1 MCKELVDSTEPQVDF
16 PSPTD
21 PHIEGSG
28 TSETDILFPT
38 LIDISLQEESFL
50 VVKKDRK
57 KTKVIIRE
65 QSDIDLAL
73 ETLNASD
80 SEEEITEVEPESD
93 DEDTILDY
101 SAPDI
106 ENGDEEIFEDIENL
120 DQDFGWIL
128 IWILRYQQRYR
139 LADTATESLVKFMH
153 FLLTDLNQNKFK
165 NFPPSLYLAR
175 KLMGLGLYINNYATC
190 SAYNRL
196 YEPNKVITKK
206 PGQILI
212 CFYCTFVE
220 YPHYSMSKM
229 RQPCNQQLAKEVS
242 TKDRILYYL
251 LFTYPTIN
259 IKNQLQ
265 LLYRKKGFK
274 HHAERGLIEI

>member
-1 MCKELVDSTEPQVDF
+1 MSHKIFIKLPASKTRKKVNCTCKVCKGEKEPCDPRTRDAHIERYGVCEELVGSTEPQVDF

-106 ENGDEEIFEDIENL
+106 ENGDEKIFEDIENL
-120 DQDFGWIL
+120 DQDFGQIL

-139 LADTATESLVKFMH
+139 LADTATESLIKFMH
-153 FLLTDLNQNKFK
+153 FLLTDLDQNQFK
-165 NFPPSLYLAR
+165 NFPPLLYLA
-175 KLMGLGLYINNYATC
+175 
-190 SAYNRL
+190 
-196 YEPNKVITKK
+196 
-206 PGQILI
+206 
-212 CFYCTFVE
+212 
-220 YPHYSMSKM
+220 
-229 RQPCNQQLAKEVS
+229 
-242 TKDRILYYL
+242 
-251 LFTYPTIN
+251 
-259 IKNQLQ
+259 
-265 LLYRKKGFK
+265 
-274 HHAERGLIEI
+274 